1 MYHEGKV
8 SSHKGGVLET
18 QIVEQKS
25 LAILAEEMSRIEQIL
40 SESGGELTPDLEAQ
54 LANID
59 IQTASKIDGY
69 YAFMERLESDG
80 MLWEKRATE
89 MQKIADGHFA
99 LKERLKKAI
108 LVAMSTLGKDEIK
121 GNMKRAKLQATAG
134 RLVVNEKILPEEY
147 KITVVTKK
155 PDNEMIRAKLDAFE
169 DVPGASI
176 EGGVSIRFYNVKPGG
191 K

>member
-1 MYHEGKV
+1 M
-8 SSHKGGVLET
+8 
-18 QIVEQKS
+18 VEKKS
-25 LAILAEEMSRIEQIL
+25 LSMLAEEMSTIERIL

-54 LANID
+54 LAAID
-59 IQTASKIDGY
+59 VQTASKIDGY

-80 MLWEKRATE
+80 MLWENRAKE

-108 LVAMSTLGKDEIK
+108 LFAMSTLGVEEIK

-134 RLVVNEKILPEEY
+134 RLVVDEKLLPEEY

-155 PDNEMIRAKLDAFE
+155 PDNETIRAKLDAFE
-169 DVPGASI
+169 DVPGARI